1 MSGDNFSG
9 INNAIPESD
18 LPGGHLKRFEKKLN
32 STFVIGSRLW
42 MYQRIA
48 IAASVAAFI
57 VLSTIVAINLGEL
70 KTQKTVLYS
79 ISSELYETELYL
91 AGEIEEKMEIL
102 TASNSF
108 DKAILDDIREIDKS
122 FDEVKKELFRNP
134 YDDRLISAV
143 IETYRVKLDLL
154 DEVLLKS
161 ANNNI

>member
-1 MSGDNFSG
+1 MSDDIFSG

-18 LPGGHLKRFEKKLN
+18 LPGGHLSRFEKRLN
-32 STFVIGSRLW
+32 STLAIRSRLR
-42 MYQRIA
+42 MFQRIA
-48 IAASVAAFI
+48 IAASVTAFI
-57 VLSTIVAINLGEL
+57 LLSTIVTINLEDL
-70 KTQKTVLYS
+70 KTRRTVLYS

-102 TASNSF
+102 TTSNSF

-161 ANNNI
+161 ANKNI